1 MKKVEIIGGPEDGEK
16 YAFSGTSV
24 VIERDGKKYRMD
36 VYVKAAATLG
46 GREEYRAK
54 WSERK
59 EVK

>member
-1 MKKVEIIGGPEDGEK
+1 MKKVEIMGGPEDGEK

-24 VIERDGKKYRMD
+24 VIERDGKKYQMD
-36 VYVKAAATLG
+36 VYVKACG